1 MRRAGVDD
9 ELSPQQFLAV
19 TVSAA
24 ALAAALLAPLPFEG
38 VAFALWCVA
47 LLLPWLWLRDA
58 AKARADEV
66 VRELPV
72 YVDMLTLA
80 LEAGGALS
88 VALRVAT
95 ERSPDSVL
103 RRAFLRVQ
111 GDLRAGRTRAEALR
125 ALGERLDLP
134 SVRPLV
140 AALVQADASGGSF
153 AAVLRAQADQRLDE
167 RFARAEKLAMEA
179 PVKMLL
185 PLVLCIFPCTFVVL
199 APRAR
204 PRDSTSRQV
213 IACSSASRCDDVA
226 THSSDS
232 ASRHALRHTRG
243 RHARVHDRR
252 DAGVDSARD
261 GDLRT
266 CAIDGGPPRA
276 RIHGQRN
283 RACARCGRCRR
294 SCRRAE
300 RDAPASCGRRRL
312 VTLVSDL
319 RCDDRIR
326 RRRGARSSLRMADP
340 GLSGCG
346 RANVAGGL
354 VRCARN

>member
-1 MRRAGVDD
+1 MSLVALEILVAVGCALSVMVTICCFLPGTGRFIAALRVTARREPKTLRLPVWVRLLLPIATPFGDLCGRYVPGVVREGVQLALRRAGVDD

-19 TVSAA
+19 TVCAA

-199 APRAR
+199 AFPIL
-204 PRDSTSRQV
+204 SRF
-213 IACSSASRCDDVA
+213 
-226 THSSDS
+226 
-232 ASRHALRHTRG
+232 L
-243 RHARVHDRR
+243 
-252 DAGVDSARD
+252 DA
-261 GDLRT
+261 
-266 CAIDGGPPRA
+266 
-276 RIHGQRN
+276 Q
-283 RACARCGRCRR
+283 
-294 SCRRAE
+294 
-300 RDAPASCGRRRL
+300 
-312 VTLVSDL
+312 
-319 RCDDRIR
+319 
-326 RRRGARSSLRMADP
+326 
-340 GLSGCG
+340 
-346 RANVAGGL
+346 
-354 VRCARN
+354 